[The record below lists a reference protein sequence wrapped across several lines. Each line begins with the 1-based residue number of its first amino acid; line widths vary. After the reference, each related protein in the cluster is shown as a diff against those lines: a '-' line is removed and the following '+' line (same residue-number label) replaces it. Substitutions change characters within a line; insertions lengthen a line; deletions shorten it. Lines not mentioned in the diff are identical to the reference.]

1 MYLVLLLAR
10 LALAVLFLIAAVSR
24 LCSGFPS
31 SRKALVDFGVPQ
43 WLAAPISI
51 ALPSTD
57 LIIAYLLLPASSAR
71 TGAVSALA
79 LPLIFKCR
87 NRCQSRRRQDSQSQ
101 LLRSASLRTNQLAYV
116 CSEWCARGIR

>member
-1 MYLVLLLAR
+1 VYPLLLLAR
-10 LALAVLFLIAAVSR
+10 LALAVLFPIAAVSR
-24 LCSGFPS
+24 LFSGFAS

-43 WLAAPISI
+43 CLAAPISI
-51 ALPSTD
+51 GLPCTD
-57 LIIAYLLLPASSAR
+57 LIIAYLLLSASSAR

-79 LPLIFKCR
+79 LPRIFKCR